1 MNRVVVSVIACVAT
15 LALQVSPALSST
27 TGAQGSPVAAES
39 PSPGDVFP
47 AFDAEAVNG
56 GVQHVDFPRGSRT
69 VLLFFL
75 SSCSVCHKMIPEWNR
90 AYQRRPPTLKVF
102 GVLLDQ
108 EPPGFFAVTPLT
120 FPVLRAPSREFL
132 QARKIS
138 RVPVTL
144 RVGQGGKVEEVAVGI
159 VDPIRL
165 GEIFRP

>member
-1 MNRVVVSVIACVAT
+1 MGKLVVGLIACVAM
-15 LALQVSPALSST
+15 LGLQAAPALSST
-27 TGAQGSPVAAES
+27 SGAPTVTES
-39 PSPGDVFP
+39 PAPGDVFP
-47 AFDAEAVNG
+47 AFDAESVKG
-56 GVQHVDFPRGSRT
+56 GVQHVDFPKGSRT

-90 AYQRRPPTLKVF
+90 AYERRPPTLKVF

-108 EPPGFFAVTPLT
+108 EPPGFFAVTPLA
-120 FPVLRAPSREFL
+120 FPVLRSPSREFL

-144 RVGQGGKVEEVAVGI
+144 RVGQGGKVEDVAVGI

>member
-1 MNRVVVSVIACVAT
+1 VGKLVVSLIACVAM
-15 LALQVSPALSST
+15 LGGQAPYALSST
-27 TGAQGSPVAAES
+27 MSTPTVAES

-47 AFDAEAVNG
+47 AFDAESVNG
-56 GVQHVDFPRGSRT
+56 GVHRVEFPKGSRT

-90 AYQRRPPTLKVF
+90 AYERRPKTLQVF
-102 GVLLDQ
+102 GVLLDR
-108 EPPGFFAVTPLT
+108 EPPGFFAVTPLA

-144 RVGQGGKVEEVAVGI
+144 RVGQGGKVEDVAVGI